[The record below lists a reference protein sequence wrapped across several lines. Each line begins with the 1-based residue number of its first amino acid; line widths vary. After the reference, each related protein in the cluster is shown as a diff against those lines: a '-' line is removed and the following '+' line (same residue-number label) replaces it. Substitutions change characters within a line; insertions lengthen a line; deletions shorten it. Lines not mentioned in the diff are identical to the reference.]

1 MLGRDRDSGCPICDH
16 NRTSPRFEIEGILFP
31 MLTLSEAEHGAYHN
45 VNVSDAHNPQRI
57 YDTLWMQVYPVAPRR
72 DPTADVAG
80 GGILPPIPG
89 RTKARPYGRRL
100 RRGYWVIGLHPV
112 PDIRT
117 G

>member
-89 RTKARPYGRRL
+89 RTKARPYGRRC
-100 RRGYWVIGLHPV
+100 R
-112 PDIRT
+112 
-117 G
+117 

>member
-1 MLGRDRDSGCPICDH
+1 MLGRDRDSGRPIRDH

-45 VNVSDAHNPQRI
+45 GNVSDAHNPQRI
-57 YDTLWMQVYPVAPRR
+57 YDTLWMQACPVAPRRDPTADLPGVRNKSVAYPVAPRR

-80 GGILPPIPG
+80 DG
-89 RTKARPYGRRL
+89 
-100 RRGYWVIGLHPV
+100 IGLHPV
-112 PDIRT
+112 PDTRT